1 MLSAVTNLIVYQGA
15 DFETTFFVT
24 KDNGAN
30 FDLTGYTG
38 ASLIKKHYD
47 SSSSTTIV
55 VEIVSP
61 PSVGAVKL
69 SLANSV
75 TSGMHAGKYV
85 YDVVLTSAQGVK
97 SRVLEGV
104 LTVVEGVTI

>member
-61 PSVGAVKL
+61 PALGAVKL

>member
-24 KDNGAN
+24 NDNGSS
-30 FDLTGYTG
+30 FDLTGYNG

-47 SSSSTTIV
+47 SSSSTTMTVDITA
-55 VEIVSP
+55 P
-61 PSVGAVKL
+61 TFVGAVKL

-75 TSGMHAGKYV
+75 TSGMEAGKYV
-85 YDVVLTSAQGVK
+85 YDVVLTSGTGVK

-104 LTVVEGVTI
+104 LTVVEGVTL

>member
-15 DFETTFFVT
+15 DFETTFYVT
-24 KDNGAN
+24 NDNGSS

-47 SSSSTTIV
+47 SSTSTTMT
-55 VEIVSP
+55 VEITP
-61 PSVGAVKL
+61 PAFVGAVKL

>member
-38 ASLIKKHYD
+38 ASLIKKHYE
-47 SSSSTTIV
+47 SSASTAIT
-55 VEIVSP
+55 VEISP
-61 PSVGAVKL
+61 PATVGAVKL
-69 SLANSV
+69 SLTNAV
-75 TSGMHAGKYV
+75 TSAMHPGKYV
-85 YDVVLTSAQGVK
+85 YDVVLTSGSGVK

-104 LTVVEGVTI
+104 LTVVEGVTL

>member
-15 DFETTFFVT
+15 DFESTFYVT
-24 KDNGAN
+24 NNNGSN

-47 SSSSTTIV
+47 SSVSTSLV
-55 VEIVSP
+55 VDIAIP
-61 PSVGAVKL
+61 QNAGAVTL
-69 SLANSV
+69 SLSNAV
-75 TSGMHAGKYV
+75 TAAMQSGKYV
-85 YDVVLTSAQGVK
+85 YDVVLTSTDGVK

-104 LTVVEGVTI
+104 LTVVEGVTL